1 MFKSATSCGKFI
13 FSSSSSDFAT
23 SCGKFAS
30 GLYNPKKRAV
40 LRSDVTPMR
49 IDDEVKRKAEIAC
62 DALGLNMTTAIN
74 LYLVKLGNEMRIPF
88 EVSVDPFYSS
98 ANQKVL
104 EESIRQL
111 EEDNG
116 IEHNLIEVTNYKQS
130 SGF

>member
-1 MFKSATSCGKFI
+1 MAQLS
-13 FSSSSSDFAT
+13 
-23 SCGKFAS
+23 
-30 GLYNPKKRAV
+30 
-40 LRSDVTPMR
+40 MR

-104 EESIRQL
+104 KESIRQL

-116 IEHNLIEVTNYKQS
+116 IEHILIEVD
-130 SGF
+130 